1 MPRRSN
7 KFQDLIELLERQLA
21 PIGAKVSA
29 SQLLKDART
38 GDDREVD
45 IVIETTSGIHP
56 LRIGIE
62 VIDRKRPADGP
73 WMEGIAKKHED
84 LPIDKSIAVSRS
96 GFYRP
101 ALIKAEAYKIDA
113 LTVNEVTELDW
124 KAKIDS
130 IPSVRLE
137 SFLLP
142 YLTNATIIFGEASS
156 VAEFEGRDI
165 SGLAL
170 YTPEGDSRGSVLSVL
185 ERMLARQ
192 EVVDKVREKAFT
204 DAGTVIEGGLRL
216 PEGSYVVG
224 LDGGRHKVSEIA
236 FTAKCKKE
244 VTEAELLKGRYRDT
258 AVILASGGS
267 FGHPVQ
273 MAFSETPED
282 ESPQVAVRIK
292 KTRGD

>member
-21 PIGAKVSA
+21 PIGAKISA

-38 GDDREVD
+38 GEDREVD

-73 WMEGIAKKHED
+73 WVEGIAKKHED

-142 YLTNATIIFGEASS
+142 YLTNATIIFGEGSS
-156 VAEFEGRDI
+156 VVEFEGRDI
-165 SGLAL
+165 SGLVL
-170 YTPEGDSRGSVLSVL
+170 YTPQGDSRGSVLSNL

-192 EVVDKVREKAFT
+192 DVVDKLRKKAFT
-204 DAGTVIEGGLRL
+204 DAGTVIEGELRL
-216 PEGSYVVG
+216 QEGSYVLG
-224 LDGGRHKVSEIA
+224 FDGSRHKVSKIA
-236 FTAKCKKE
+236 FKAKCKKA

-258 AVILASGGS
+258 AVVLASGDS

-273 MAFSETPED
+273 MAFSETPGD
-282 ESPQVAVRIK
+282 ENPQVAVRIK
-292 KTRGD
+292 KTRDV

>member
-142 YLTNATIIFGEASS
+142 YLTNATIIFGEASWKS
-156 VAEFEGRDI
+156 V
-165 SGLAL
+165 
-170 YTPEGDSRGSVLSVL
+170 V
-185 ERMLARQ
+185 
-192 EVVDKVREKAFT
+192 
-204 DAGTVIEGGLRL
+204 
-216 PEGSYVVG
+216 
-224 LDGGRHKVSEIA
+224 
-236 FTAKCKKE
+236 
-244 VTEAELLKGRYRDT
+244 
-258 AVILASGGS
+258 
-267 FGHPVQ
+267 
-273 MAFSETPED
+273 
-282 ESPQVAVRIK
+282 
-292 KTRGD
+292 